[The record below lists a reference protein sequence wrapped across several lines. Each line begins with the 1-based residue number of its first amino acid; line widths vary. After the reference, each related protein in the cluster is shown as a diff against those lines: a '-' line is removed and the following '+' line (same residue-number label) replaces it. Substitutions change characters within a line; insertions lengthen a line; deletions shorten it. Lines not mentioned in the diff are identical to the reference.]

1 MKMVRLCKITKSSRD
16 YKAVKRIFLTAFPA
30 CERPP
35 HPFMYLRSKCAG
47 NDYLALYDE
56 NTLVG
61 MSYVIYG
68 ERVVYIFF
76 LAIGEQHRSKGYGT
90 SALDAIIKEYGE
102 GRTVVLAIEEM
113 DERAENYPERV
124 RRLKFYERYGFSMS
138 GYKLR
143 EVNMVYDLLEYTK
156 GADTAPKITPAS
168 YAEIPK
174 IFLGKFLAKI
184 FKMEIF
190 KR

>member
-1 MKMVRLCKITKSSRD
+1 MLNLQKITKKSND

-56 NTLVG
+56 STLVG

-76 LAIGEQHRSKGYGT
+76 LAIDENHRSKGYGT
-90 SALDAIIKEYGE
+90 AALDAIIKEYGE

-124 RRLKFYERYGFSMS
+124 RRLKFYEKCGFSMS

-143 EVNMVYDLLEYTK
+143 EVNMVYDLLEYTN
-156 GADTAPKITPAS
+156 GADTTPKITPDT

-174 IFLGKFLAKI
+174 IFLGKPLSKI
-184 FKMEIF
+184 FKMQLF
-190 KR
+190 K